1 MQQETFTF
9 DSLPKSADELRAMPE
24 AALSSPFMTA
34 ALTVAAL
41 CAYGENPAACV
52 DMLNVLKGPEPLSP
66 PDVQFL
72 RERLAGEAYKSFS
85 YFAGAAPQNNYK
97 PARPLAVTISTN
109 PYSYQ
114 NAGYARLFIQSG
126 GADSPRPVSFRQ
138 KPSTGQWFLNEYSSL
153 LLGIRTPAAADP
165 WA

>member
-9 DSLPKSADELRAMPE
+9 DNLPKSADELRAMPE

-41 CAYGENPAACV
+41 CAYGENPAACIE
-52 DMLNVLKGPEPLSP
+52 MLNVLKGPAPLSP
-66 PDVQFL
+66 RDAQFL
-72 RERLAGEAYKSFS
+72 RDRLAGEAYKPFS
-85 YFAGAAPQNNYK
+85 YFAGAAPHNSYE
-97 PARPLAVTISTN
+97 PARPYTVTVSTN
-109 PYSYQ
+109 PYSFPEP
-114 NAGYARLFIQSG
+114 NHAKLFIASG

-153 LLGIRTPAAADP
+153 LLSIRIPASADP